1 MKTLSSLSK
10 FLFLFVAIPF
20 VACDDMTVS
29 TGDGSNKVK
38 GNGILTT
45 EEREIVPFNQIV
57 LEGVFNVYLI
67 QKEKESI
74 RVEADENILPF
85 IITEVENNILTIKL
99 KDDSKITKMK
109 KINVYIT
116 LADIIKIETKGVG
129 LLNCM
134 GKLNLK
140 TVEVQLKGVGAT
152 KLNLDCDTLNVK
164 SELVGSLTLSGSAKK
179 FNVKHKG
186 IGSFEAFDF
195 KAEKVNLESDGI
207 GKAEVFASKVLII
220 DAKGLGGV
228 VYKGNPAIKDIKNEG
243 VGVVASSK

>member
-1 MKTLSSLSK
+1 MS
-10 FLFLFVAIPF
+10 
-20 VACDDMTVS
+20 CDDMTVS
-29 TGDGSNKVK
+29 TGDGSDKVK

-45 EEREIVPFNQIV
+45 EVREIDPFKKIV

-67 QKEKESI
+67 QKENESI
-74 RVEADENILPF
+74 RIETDENVLPY
-85 IITEVENNILTIKL
+85 IITEVENNILTVKL

-116 LADIIKIETKGVG
+116 LVDINKIETKGVG

-140 TVEVQLKGVGAT
+140 TMELQLKGVGAT
-152 KLNLDCDTLNVK
+152 KLNLVCDTLNVK
-164 SELVGSLTLSGSAKK
+164 SELVGSLTLSGSAKV
-179 FNVKHKG
+179 FNVNQKG

-195 KAEKVNLESDGI
+195 RAEEVNLESDGI
-207 GKAEVFASKVLII
+207 GKAEVFASKVLVI